1 MGSHHA
7 RAVNRAAEPA
17 SPMPQTDW
25 TSPRTAKLPYS
36 DANFALAKVFFFGKW
51 CERSV
56 QRELPQPLDLTGA
69 CKYGSLFMQCVFGG
83 ALRGHYEHQYNFID
97 GRLVDLSHDAA
108 DVGRMT
114 HPICTSLLTSS
125 SPRCRPRW
133 TAACLM
139 PKPGPRSSWRSAFE
153 VLMGVR
159 RGPLG
164 PRVAGLASV

>member
-114 HPICTSLLTSS
+114 HPYLHEPAYFLIPEMQASLD
-125 SPRCRPRW
+125 RCLPHAQAW
-133 TAACLM
+133 ATQ
-139 PKPGPRSSWRSAFE
+139 F
-153 VLMGVR
+153 
-159 RGPLG
+159 
-164 PRVAGLASV
+164 LAQRI